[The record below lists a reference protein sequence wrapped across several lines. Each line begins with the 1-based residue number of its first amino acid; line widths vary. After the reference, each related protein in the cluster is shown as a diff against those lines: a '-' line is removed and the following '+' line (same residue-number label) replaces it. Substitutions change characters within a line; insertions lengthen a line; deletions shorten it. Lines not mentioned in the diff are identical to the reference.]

1 MNETNWSSTIKS
13 TVTESD
19 KKNLEA
25 AKKYEKKKIK
35 EGWRWI
41 KVNERL
47 KILVPCDKHG
57 NPTKEGLEKIER
69 FKSRLNIK

>member
-1 MNETNWSSTIKS
+1 MGGKIL
-13 TVTESD
+13 ESFS
-19 KKNLEA
+19 E
-25 AKKYEKKKIK
+25 KKIK

-57 NPTKEGLEKIER
+57 NPTKEGLEKIQVHKQR
-69 FKSRLNIK
+69 NNQSFL

>member
-13 TVTESD
+13 AVTESD
-19 KKNLEA
+19 KKSLEA

-35 EGWRWI
+35 EGWRWV

-57 NPTKEGLEKIER
+57 NPTKEGLEIIAQYKI
-69 FKSRLNIK
+69 S

>member
-1 MNETNWSSTIKS
+1 MNETNWSSKIKP
-13 TVTESD
+13 TVAESD
-19 KKNLEA
+19 RKNLEI
-25 AKKYEKKKIK
+25 AKRYENKKIK

-47 KILVPCDKHG
+47 KMLVPCDRHG

-69 FKSRLNIK
+69 QKSGLNIK